1 MLFSVIVPVY
11 NTERYVSECLDSVLG
26 QTFQDFELVV
36 VNDGSTDGSPAICQ
50 RLATEHPDKVRY
62 VSQSN
67 RGLLATR
74 CRGVRE
80 ASGDYVVTLDSDD
93 ALRIDA
99 LERIAE
105 SLAVFRT
112 DVVCYSYS
120 RHADFPGCEDWVF
133 GDLVEGPVD
142 LELIK
147 RTVCSTTLFNS
158 IWGKAIK
165 RELFQRA
172 CSGLENLR
180 LTMAEDL
187 LQLLGLINMEAS
199 FSVLKQPLYFY
210 RPNEDSSTRCFK
222 PTQLGDIDYVY
233 GKLLD
238 CAREWDQGGSFL
250 SDCAAATTLY
260 TWSINA
266 QSIANALRGEEARR
280 QLDTLVACSTFKK
293 ACSLYNASNSQYG
306 LPVRAYTWLL
316 IRKKKRTLIAVS
328 RARTMARGMVGK
340 RHK

>member
-11 NTERYVSECLDSVLG
+11 NTERYVFECLDSVLG

-50 RLATEHPDKVRY
+50 RFATEHPDKVRY

-67 RGLLATR
+67 CGLLATR

-112 DVVCYSYS
+112 DVDCCSYS
-120 RHADFPGCEDWVF
+120 RRADFPGCEDWVF

-147 RTVCSTTLFNS
+147 RTVCSTTSFNS
-158 IWGKAIK
+158 IWGKTIK

-172 CSGLENLR
+172 CNGLENLR

-187 LQLLGLINMEAS
+187 LQFLSLINMEAS

-222 PTQLGDIDYVY
+222 PTQHRL
-233 GKLLD
+233 
-238 CAREWDQGGSFL
+238 C
-250 SDCAAATTLY
+250 
-260 TWSINA
+260 
-266 QSIANALRGEEARR
+266 
-280 QLDTLVACSTFKK
+280 
-293 ACSLYNASNSQYG
+293 
-306 LPVRAYTWLL
+306 
-316 IRKKKRTLIAVS
+316 IRKTA
-328 RARTMARGMVGK
+328 
-340 RHK
+340 